1 MTSHPWIYRYYH
13 VPTEMVNRNSRFG
26 EAIGQMRKVLVVDDE
41 PYMLEGWKTMI
52 DWNAYGFE
60 LCAAASDGEEALKL
74 ADATQPDLVFTD
86 IRMPGIDGIDLIRK
100 LREMRH
106 PGSGG
111 GPKIVIM
118 SGYPVFDYVRRAM
131 PYKIERYM
139 LKPLIPEEIHGLLSE
154 LAASREAPGADAA
167 ADAGGTAE
175 PPGGAVGRVI
185 EYVKE
190 HYRETIRI
198 SRLARLVGHHPVYL
212 GRLFKQ
218 KTGYSIPE
226 YVHRLRIAEARK
238 LLRRTNH
245 KIAYIAQQLGYHDPD
260 AFTGK
265 FKAMVGV
272 TPSEYRSGV
281 RQG

>member
-1 MTSHPWIYRYYH
+1 M
-13 VPTEMVNRNSRFG
+13 
-26 EAIGQMRKVLVVDDE
+26 
-41 PYMLEGWKTMI
+41 
-52 DWNAYGFE
+52 
-60 LCAAASDGEEALKL
+60 
-74 ADATQPDLVFTD
+74 
-86 IRMPGIDGIDLIRK
+86 
-100 LREMRH
+100 
-106 PGSGG
+106 
-111 GPKIVIM
+111 
-118 SGYPVFDYVRRAM
+118 
-131 PYKIERYM
+131 
-139 LKPLIPEEIHGLLSE
+139 
-154 LAASREAPGADAA
+154 
-167 ADAGGTAE
+167 
-175 PPGGAVGRVI
+175 I

-212 GRLFKQ
+212 GQLFKQ

-281 RQG
+281 REG